1 MFFPC
6 QAVYFLFFFA
16 TATSECITQL
26 YENTFFKGGDV
37 GAVYTPTAKHCQKV
51 CTLHPR
57 CILFSFLP
65 ANSINDENKRF
76 GCFLKD
82 SITGTLPRITRRNA
96 FSGHSLKQCS
106 NKPSICDKEKYE
118 GLDMRGV
125 NLNITKVN
133 TVEECEKQCTN
144 HVFCHFYTYATQ
156 KFYNLQFRNTC
167 LLKHSQSGTPSSIK
181 MSDGLVS
188 GFSLKPCGL
197 SNLACPMT
205 VFQDLSFSG
214 ENVGSAIA
222 PDRFVCQT
230 ICTYHPNC
238 LFFTFYT
245 SNWHIESQR
254 NTCFL
259 KTSNSG
265 KPSSEIPQD
274 NAQSGYSLLICDYVS
289 GYKSLTSTDQ
299 SHSEFYHGMTF
310 EGDELEDVYVQG
322 HEACQQHCTNTIRC
336 QFFTY
341 TSLRG
346 ECKEDKCKCSLKISS
361 DGSPTKIIHGTG
373 GISGYSLRLRKAPSV
388 SVCKIQSGRVT
399 GGKPASQ
406 KEWPWQ
412 VSLQVKLRTQSHVC
426 GGSIIGNQW
435 ILTAAHCFDGLTS
448 PDIWRIYAGILNQ
461 SEIQADT
468 PFSRAK
474 EIIIHHQYEVSETG
488 HDIALIKLEAPLNF
502 TDSQTS
508 CCLPIEENIN
518 HNCWVTGWGY
528 TQEKGEIQN
537 TLLKVNIPL
546 ISNEECQEKYPQYK
560 VTDHMICA
568 SDKEGGKDACK
579 GDSGGPLSCNY
590 NTKWQ
595 LVGITSWGDGCGQ
608 KDHPGVYTKVFAYL
622 DWILENTR
630 N

>member
-6 QAVYFLFFFA
+6 QAVFFLFFFA
-16 TATSECITQL
+16 TVTSECVTQL

-51 CTLHPR
+51 CTFHPR

-65 ANSINDENKRF
+65 ANSIDDEKKRF

-82 SITGTLPRITRRNA
+82 SITGTLPRVTRRNA
-96 FSGHSLKQCS
+96 FSGHSLKLCS
-106 NKPSICDKEKYE
+106 NRPSICNKEKYE
-118 GLDMRGV
+118 GLDMRGE
-125 NLNITKVN
+125 NFNITKVN

-144 HVFCHFYTYATQ
+144 HVLCHFYTYATQ
-156 KFYNLQFRNTC
+156 TFYNPQFRNTC
-167 LLKHSQSGTPSSIK
+167 LLKHSPSGTPSAIK
-181 MSDGLVS
+181 MADGLVS

-197 SNLACPMT
+197 SNMGCST
-205 VFQDLSFSG
+205 TIFQHLSFSG
-214 ENVGSAIA
+214 ENVGSVIA
-222 PDRFVCQT
+222 PDRSVCRT

-254 NTCFL
+254 NMCFL
-259 KTSNSG
+259 MTSNSG
-265 KPSSEIPQD
+265 KPSSKIPQD
-274 NAQSGYSLLICDYVS
+274 NAESGYSLLNCEDVT
-289 GYKSLTSTDQ
+289 GLKSLTSRVQ
-299 SHSEFYHGMTF
+299 CHWNFYHGMDF
-310 EGDELEDVYVQG
+310 EGDKLEDVYVHG
-322 HEACQQHCTNTIRC
+322 PEACQQSCTNTIRC

-361 DGSPTKIIHGTG
+361 DGAPTRIIHGTE
-373 GISGYSLRLRKAPSV
+373 GISGYTLRLCKTPSI
-388 SVCKIQSGRVT
+388 SVCPTFTGRIV
-399 GGKPASQ
+399 GGKPSSL

-426 GGSIIGNQW
+426 GGSIIGDQW
-435 ILTAAHCFDGLTS
+435 VLTAAHCFDGLSS
-448 PDIWRIYAGILNQ
+448 PDIWRIYSGILNQ

-474 EIIIHHQYEVSETG
+474 EIIIHHQYEISEIG
-488 HDIALIKLEAPLNF
+488 HDIAIIKLDTPLNC
-502 TDSQTS
+502 TDSQS
-508 CCLPIEENIN
+508 SICLPSEENTYQD
-518 HNCWVTGWGY
+518 CWVTGWGY

-537 TLLKVNIPL
+537 TLLKANIPL
-546 ISNEECQEKYPQYK
+546 ISNEECQKKYLQYK

-568 SDKEGGKDACK
+568 DDKEGGKDSCK
-579 GDSGGPLSCNY
+579 GDSGGPLSCIHNG
-590 NTKWQ
+590 KWK

-608 KDHPGVYTKVFAYL
+608 KDHPGVYTKVTAYL